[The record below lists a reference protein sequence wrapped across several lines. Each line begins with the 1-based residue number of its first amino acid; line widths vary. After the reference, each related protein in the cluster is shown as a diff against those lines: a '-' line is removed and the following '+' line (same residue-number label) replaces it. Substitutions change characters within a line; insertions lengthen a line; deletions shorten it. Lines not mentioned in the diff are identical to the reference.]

1 MTVKPLPPHVLEQL
15 WVARAADR
23 RVEELA
29 NTIEAARDAA
39 DAAWRRYGDLL
50 GRLNQ
55 EVET

>member
-1 MTVKPLPPHVLEQL
+1 MTVKTLPPHVLDQL

-23 RVEELA
+23 GVEELA
-29 NTIEAARDAA
+29 NTIEAARD
-39 DAAWRRYGDLL
+39 LL